1 MCTVSRD
8 GQQHAGSR
16 FDDGFEIRL
25 VAFIYISLAHS
36 NINSYKKEDMER
48 GLVRQARYAY
58 QRERIALPNATKCT
72 FASIKTAVMFI
83 L

>member
-1 MCTVSRD
+1 
-8 GQQHAGSR
+8 
-16 FDDGFEIRL
+16 
-25 VAFIYISLAHS
+25 
-36 NINSYKKEDMER
+36 MER

>member
-25 VAFIYISLAHS
+25 VAFIHIVGTFK
-36 NINSYKKEDMER
+36 YKFIQKGRYMER